1 MRVLGFL
8 IMSAALSGNV
18 MALEA
23 SAGADNVNSSQL
35 GINAKID
42 ASNQILTAGMN
53 QMLACNIQGKL
64 FDSTADVCKDPGEP
78 LAAKIAACTTNKEF
92 YNQATGECM
101 TSAPDLTNQLNNT
114 NALLTAMANCYNA
127 RGTFNVATGVCSASS
142 RSASIKQVYVSP
154 VYNNT
159 KSKKDKTYSLGTA
172 DLCVISLVKG
182 STSQPRGGCT
192 MAGVPGGTWNITISS
207 YSDSA
212 RWCQATCYDFQ

>member
-1 MRVLGFL
+1 MRVLGLL

-64 FDSTADVCKDPGEP
+64 FDSTANVCKDPGEP

-92 YNQATGECM
+92 YNQATGDCM
-101 TSAPDLTNQLNNT
+101 ASAPDLTDSLNNA
-114 NALLTAMANCYNA
+114 NALLTKMLACSNAKQFYNS
-127 RGTFNVATGVCSASS
+127 TTGACSGGGSASL
-142 RSASIKQVYVSP
+142 KQVYVSP
-154 VYNNT
+154 VYNLA
-159 KSKKDKTYSLGTA
+159 KSNKDKTYTLAKA
-172 DLCVISLVKG
+172 DLCVLNLVKG

-192 MAGVPGGTWNITISS
+192 IAGVPGGTWSVTISS

-212 RWCQATCYDFQ
+212 RWCQATCYDLQ